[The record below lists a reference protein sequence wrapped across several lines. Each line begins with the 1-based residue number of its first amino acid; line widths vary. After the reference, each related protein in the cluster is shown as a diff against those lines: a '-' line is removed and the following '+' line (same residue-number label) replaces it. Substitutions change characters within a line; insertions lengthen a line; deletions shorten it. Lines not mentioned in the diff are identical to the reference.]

1 MFTLVGV
8 LNKALVNV
16 EAVGGGPNGGVT
28 ADEIW
33 DKLGRMFD
41 LEKLDALVSQVTV
54 SSGGLVSLEELG
66 GTKESRGRR
75 KSRARD
81 RELREQLV
89 SNSWPS
95 AGSLR
100 VAEREVKGPRFC

>member
-1 MFTLVGV
+1 MSTLIGV

-33 DKLGRMFD
+33 DKLGSMFD
-41 LEKLDALVSQVTV
+41 LEKLDALVSQVSL
-54 SSGGLVSLEELG
+54 SSDGLANLKKLG
-66 GTKESRGRR
+66 WTKGSRERE

-81 RELREQLV
+81 RELGEQLV
-89 SNSWPS
+89 LNSWPP
-95 AGSLR
+95 AG
-100 VAEREVKGPRFC
+100 VT